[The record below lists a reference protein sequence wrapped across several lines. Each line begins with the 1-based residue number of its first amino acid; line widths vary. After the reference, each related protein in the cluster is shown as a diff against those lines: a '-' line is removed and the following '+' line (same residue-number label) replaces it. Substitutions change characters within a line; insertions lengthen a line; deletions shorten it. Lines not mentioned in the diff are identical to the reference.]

1 MGCGKSWI
9 RAESVLREGHRVV
22 SKKPE
27 PITVLEA
34 KRRLRLYNEKVDEIR
49 ALSFRE
55 RVFIENHGITMHF
68 NFETQEPA
76 KFEKRGSTREATL
89 ALVSLLRL
97 FLQPR
102 DKISLW
108 EIADLYDRLPV
119 PVEDS
124 TAVRRVVDGVDA
136 YLDEPTSGIALVFNT
151 EKITNRKFFELMMYG
166 DLAHVNPEKRE
177 EYEKFIKPGLPF
189 YETLFEQMVATLL
202 NVIWSFPETNKRAI
216 RALEALPDSQIL

>member
-1 MGCGKSWI
+1 
-9 RAESVLREGHRVV
+9 V
-22 SKKPE
+22 SKTPE
-27 PITVLEA
+27 SITVLEA
-34 KRRLRLYNEKVDEIR
+34 KRRLQLYNEKVEEIR

-55 RVFIENHGITMHF
+55 KVFIENHGITMHF
-68 NFETQEPA
+68 NFETQEPV

-108 EIADLYDRLPV
+108 EIADLYERLPV
-119 PVEDS
+119 PAEDS

-136 YLDEPTSGIALVFNT
+136 YLDEPTSGIALVFNS

-166 DLAHVNPEKRE
+166 DLAHVNVEKRA

-189 YETLFEQMVATLL
+189 YETLFEQMVARLL
-202 NVIWSFPETNKRAI
+202 NVIWSFPETNKRSI
-216 RALEALPDSQIL
+216 NALEALPDSQIL